1 MNNDKHNKVKTR
13 LKIIGFIVLAIGLAC
28 TVTGMV
34 DFFTTAMNMKGMPKL
49 FWLLFI
55 GVPMLGIGGAL
66 LGFAFQREIMRYT
79 KNEAVPAL
87 RARHWR
93 AGTAQRKKGVS
104 HYADQTGCPDHP
116 YGGSG

>member
-34 DFFTTAMNMKGMPKL
+34 DFFTTAMNMNGMPKL

-55 GVPMLGIGGAL
+55 GVPMLGIGGTL

-79 KNEAVPAL
+79 KNEAVPVINEASEEL
-87 RARHWR
+87 KPAVKSV
-93 AGTAQRKKGVS
+93 AEAVKEADKTEEKK
-104 HYADQTGCPDHP
+104 
-116 YGGSG
+116 

>member
-1 MNNDKHNKVKTR
+1 MNNDKHHKVKTR

-79 KNEAVPAL
+79 KNEAVPVINEASEEL
-87 RARHWR
+87 KPAVKSV
-93 AGTAQRKKGVS
+93 AEAVKESDKTEEKK
-104 HYADQTGCPDHP
+104 
-116 YGGSG
+116 

>member
-66 LGFAFQREIMRYT
+66 LGFAFKREIMRYT
-79 KNEAVPAL
+79 KNEAVPVINEASEEL
-87 RARHWR
+87 KPAVKSV
-93 AGTAQRKKGVS
+93 AEAVKEADKTEEKK
-104 HYADQTGCPDHP
+104 
-116 YGGSG
+116 

>member
-28 TVTGMV
+28 TVTCMV

-55 GVPMLGIGGAL
+55 GVPMLGIGGTL

-79 KNEAVPAL
+79 KNEAVPVINEASEEL
-87 RARHWR
+87 KPAVKSV
-93 AGTAQRKKGVS
+93 AEAVKETDKTEEKK
-104 HYADQTGCPDHP
+104 
-116 YGGSG
+116 